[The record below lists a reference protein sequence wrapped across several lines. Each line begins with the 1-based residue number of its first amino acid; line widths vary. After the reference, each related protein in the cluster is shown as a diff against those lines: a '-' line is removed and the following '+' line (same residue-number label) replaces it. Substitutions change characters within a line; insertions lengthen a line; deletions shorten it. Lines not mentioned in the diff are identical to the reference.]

1 MVRGKGTTS
10 NRNYTRVTINVLDH
24 NDHQPKFLS
33 DVFFGR
39 VFETAAIG
47 TSVVQ
52 VMAVDSDRGQ
62 NAEITYSILSG
73 KIYNDCFVQLTLAIL
88 LSSRITAYLEV
99 KILCLLKHENLTTG
113 KTILLKRGEIAP

>member
-1 MVRGKGTTS
+1 MVRGKGTYS

-24 NDHQPKFLS
+24 NDHRPEFLS

-52 VMAVDSDRGQ
+52 VLAVDADRGQ
-62 NAEITYSILSG
+62 NAEITYSIQTGGLETRI
-73 KIYNDCFVQLTLAIL
+73 KL
-88 LSSRITAYLEV
+88 LGRSL
-99 KILCLLKHENLTTG
+99 
-113 KTILLKRGEIAP
+113 

>member
-1 MVRGKGTTS
+1 MVSLLKFLLGDILVRNALDREVATQHNLTVMVRGMGTTS
-10 NRNYTRVTINVLDH
+10 NKNYTRVTINVLDH

-73 KIYNDCFVQLTLAIL
+73 TFM
-88 LSSRITAYLEV
+88 
-99 KILCLLKHENLTTG
+99 
-113 KTILLKRGEIAP
+113 IATREHI

>member
-1 MVRGKGTTS
+1 MKNPLDREVANQHNLTVMVRGKGTNS

-52 VMAVDSDRGQ
+52 VLAVDADRGQ
-62 NAEITYSILSG
+62 NAEISYSIQTG
-73 KIYNDCFVQLTLAIL
+73 GFETKD
-88 LSSRITAYLEV
+88 LEFLDRYV
-99 KILCLLKHENLTTG
+99 RANSADLE
-113 KTILLKRGEIAP
+113 KTV